1 MRTIFTHYEPACN
14 LVLFWWWIR
23 VRTTKLAVLSFSTA
37 RRCSNSCYSQRG
49 MTPPIPLHPLIQQ
62 KAHNVLFL
70 KRSKH
75 IAILLLSTSLYQECK
90 RLTNQFLMSMNTSL
104 YHCIFF
110 QIPERMNMSEN
121 ASLQCWPESTP
132 LQTTKLAVLSTI
144 FFLTLVSNVLILVA
158 ILSLKQK
165 VNSFFIKI
173 LIEGAQP
180 SSFKWPRG
188 RNWTCLKFKLMPLP
202 L

>member
-1 MRTIFTHYEPACN
+1 
-14 LVLFWWWIR
+14 
-23 VRTTKLAVLSFSTA
+23 
-37 RRCSNSCYSQRG
+37 
-49 MTPPIPLHPLIQQ
+49 
-62 KAHNVLFL
+62 
-70 KRSKH
+70 
-75 IAILLLSTSLYQECK
+75 
-90 RLTNQFLMSMNTSL
+90 
-104 YHCIFF
+104 
-110 QIPERMNMSEN
+110 MSEN
-121 ASLQCWPESTP
+121 ASLQCWPDSTP

-188 RNWTCLKFKLMPLP
+188 RN
-202 L
+202 